1 MTDSPNADHHR
12 DDSYLTDLRR
22 RLGATRLVP
31 GVSSEPWQ
39 RGTDT
44 EFLSEV
50 IDDWREFDWRS
61 AEDRLLRLPWVRT
74 RNGINMI
81 HQRSTDET
89 VPTVVLLHGWP
100 DSFLRYL
107 KVLPLLTDMHVLV
120 PCLPG
125 YPFSER
131 QGTDPATM
139 ATQLATAVDE
149 LGYRRVVISGGDIG
163 AQVAEAWARARPE
176 QTRALHLT
184 DVPYRH
190 VFGYEDAELDESE
203 LAFKRRMRQWQTDEG
218 AYAAQQST
226 KPNTLAVGLGDSPAG
241 LAAWIIEKIR
251 AWSDCP
257 DGIDAV
263 FGRWDLLTWLTVYWM
278 TETIGTSFAP
288 YALRAPARSDRI
300 EVPTAI
306 TAFPRDPL
314 LGPKT
319 FAERLFDIRAWDDA
333 PSGGHF
339 GAWEHPSAFAQ
350 GLRTAV
356 GLN

>member
-1 MTDSPNADHHR
+1 MIDSTDVVHRR
-12 DDSYLTDLRR
+12 DDCYLADLRR

-31 GVSSEPWQ
+31 GVSSGPWQ

-61 AEDRLLRLPWVRT
+61 AEDRLRRLPWVRT
-74 RNGINMI
+74 CNGINMI
-81 HQRSTDET
+81 QQRSTREDA
-89 VPTVVLLHGWP
+89 PAVVLLHGWP

-139 ATQLATAVDE
+139 ATQFATAVEE
-149 LGYRRVVISGGDIG
+149 LGYRRVVVSGGDIG
-163 AQVAEAWARARPE
+163 AQVAEAWARARPD
-176 QTRALHLT
+176 QISALHLT

-190 VFGYEDAELDESE
+190 IFGYEDAELSESE
-203 LAFKRRMRQWQTDEG
+203 SEFKRYIRQWQTDEG
-218 AYAAQQST
+218 AYAAEQST

-257 DGIDAV
+257 NGIDAV
-263 FGRWDLLTWLTVYWM
+263 FGRSDLLTWLTVYWM

-288 YALRAPARSDRI
+288 YALRSPARPDRV
-300 EVPTAI
+300 EVPTAV
-306 TAFPRDPL
+306 TAFPCDPL
-314 LGPKT
+314 IGPKS
-319 FAERLFDIRAWDDA
+319 FAERLFDIQAWDEA

-339 GAWEHPSAFAQ
+339 GAWENPGAFAR
-350 GLRTAV
+350 GLRRAV
-356 GLN
+356 DIA